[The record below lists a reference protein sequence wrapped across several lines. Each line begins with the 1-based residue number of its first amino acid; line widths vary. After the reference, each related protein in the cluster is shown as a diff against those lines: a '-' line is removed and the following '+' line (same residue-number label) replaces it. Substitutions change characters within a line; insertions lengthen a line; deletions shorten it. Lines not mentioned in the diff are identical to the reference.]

1 MINNNNDY
9 RKKVLFMGKV
19 TPTREQ
25 AFELLKKYN
34 KSDSLIKHGLAV
46 EGVMRHFASLNDE
59 DVEKW
64 GIVGLLHDVDYEMY
78 PQEHCVKAKELLE
91 AEGYPEEYIHAVQ
104 SHGFGLCIDVE
115 PIHKMENVLFT
126 IDELTGLITATAL
139 MRPSKSVLDLEVK
152 SVKKKFKQKSFA
164 AGVDRDVILSGAERM
179 GMDINEILCETIKG
193 MQSVAEEIG
202 LKGEV

>member
-1 MINNNNDY
+1 MEKISPN
-9 RKKVLFMGKV
+9 
-19 TPTREQ
+19 REQ

-34 KSDSLIKHGLAV
+34 KSDSLIKHGLSV
-46 EGVMRHFASLNDE
+46 EGVMRHFAKLNNE
-59 DVEKW
+59 DVDKW

-78 PQEHCVKAKELLE
+78 PEEHCFKARDILE

-115 PIHKMENVLFT
+115 PIHKMENILFT

-152 SVKKKFKQKSFA
+152 SVNKKFKQKGFA
-164 AGVDRDVILSGAERM
+164 AGVNREVIISGSERM
-179 GMDINEILCETIKG
+179 GMDITDILSETIKG
-193 MQSVAEEIG
+193 MQSVADEIG
-202 LKGEV
+202 LKGEL

>member
-1 MINNNNDY
+1 MEKASPN
-9 RKKVLFMGKV
+9 
-19 TPTREQ
+19 REQ

-34 KSDSLIKHGLAV
+34 KSDSLIKHGLSV
-46 EGVMRHFASLNDE
+46 EAVMRHFAELNNE
-59 DVEKW
+59 DVDKW

-78 PQEHCVKAKELLE
+78 PQEHCVKARDILE

-152 SVKKKFKQKSFA
+152 SVKKKFKQRSFA
-164 AGVDRDVILSGAERM
+164 AGVNRDVILSGSERM
-179 GMDINEILCETIKG
+179 GMEIGDILNETIKG
-193 MQSVAEEIG
+193 MQSVAGEIG
-202 LKGEV
+202 LKGEL

>member
-1 MINNNNDY
+1 MEKI
-9 RKKVLFMGKV
+9 
-19 TPTREQ
+19 TPIREQ

-59 DVEKW
+59 DVDKW

-78 PQEHCVKAKELLE
+78 PEEHCVKAKELLE

-179 GMDINEILCETIKG
+179 GMDINDILDETIKG

>member
-1 MINNNNDY
+1 MEETTV
-9 RKKVLFMGKV
+9 K
-19 TPTREQ
+19 REQ

-34 KSDSLIKHGLAV
+34 KTDSLIKHGLSV
-46 EGVMRHFASLNDE
+46 EAVMRHFAKLNNE
-59 DVEKW
+59 DVDKW

-78 PQEHCVKAKELLE
+78 PQEHCVKAREILE
-91 AEGYPEEYIHAVQ
+91 SAGYPEEYIHAVQ

-152 SVKKKFKQKSFA
+152 SVNKKFKQKSFA

-179 GMDINEILCETIKG
+179 GMNISDILSETIKG
-193 MQSVAEEIG
+193 MQSVAVEIG
-202 LKGEV
+202 LA

>member
-1 MINNNNDY
+1 MEKI
-9 RKKVLFMGKV
+9 
-19 TPTREQ
+19 TPKREQ

-59 DVEKW
+59 DVDKW

-78 PQEHCVKAKELLE
+78 PEEHCVKAKELLE

-179 GMDINEILCETIKG
+179 GMDINDILDETIKG